1 VTAARSRLERVR
13 ASTGIAQLALQ
24 QIEDELADLADA
36 ELVAGV
42 LRELFDE
49 ADPPG
54 GLLGSLQQLLT
65 TAAQTVLRTPLDQDD
80 AEAAGCALEE
90 AAGFVIDSA
99 GMRLHQATSNHQ
111 PQGDRP

>member
-1 VTAARSRLERVR
+1 M
-13 ASTGIAQLALQ
+13 
-24 QIEDELADLADA
+24 
-36 ELVAGV
+36 
-42 LRELFDE
+42 LRELCDE

-65 TAAQTVLRTPLDQDD
+65 TAAQAALRTPIDRDD

-90 AAGFVIDSA
+90 AAGFVIDSD
-99 GMRLHQATSNHQ
+99 GMRLHQATSTLH

>member
-1 VTAARSRLERVR
+1 MTAARSRLERVR
-13 ASTGIAQLALQ
+13 ASAGIAQLALQ
-24 QIEDELADLADA
+24 QIEDEFAGPVDA
-36 ELVAGV
+36 ELLAGV

-65 TAAQTVLRTPLDQDD
+65 TAARTALRTPLDQDD

-90 AAGFVIDSA
+90 AAIFVIDSA
-99 GMRLHQATSNHQ
+99 GMRLHQATSTLHS
-111 PQGDRP
+111 QGDRP